1 MTLWMQK
8 KKEINFKETK
18 VKKLMKV
25 KMLMK
30 KKTEL
35 IYEERA
41 DKKRH

>member
-1 MTLWMQK
+1 MQK

-30 KKTEL
+30 KKKQNLYTKRGQ
-35 IYEERA
+35 I
-41 DKKRH
+41 KKGIK